1 MQNKKNLEV
10 LKVILEL
17 SQNADL
23 KVFVVGGAVRDL
35 ILLKQS
41 AEANAISGEQNIIPK
56 INLPDI
62 DLLMNSDIYKFSEV
76 LEETKVCKVKV
87 HKQFLTAKLEFSDGL
102 SFDLVQTRSESYLS
116 SGSLP
121 IVKVGDFEADTKRRD
136 FTVNT
141 LKLSLEDYLDCV
153 VQDFSLTKVRAA
165 VIDQAQGL
173 EDLEQGL
180 IRTLHAESFRDDPTR
195 IFRALRYKGR
205 LNGQLEEQTQA
216 QLHLAIQ
223 DQYLNNISE
232 VRVLNELIK
241 IIAEP
246 SFEKIKNDF
255 EIFSLAINQIF
266 SAKDLEV
273 LQLERSLNQS
283 NQVLSRDD
291 TMILL
296 LDALGIEKA
305 ESIFV
310 RMQIAKELRK
320 KLIAIHK
327 QAQGSGQ

>member
-1 MQNKKNLEV
+1 MQNKRNLEV

-35 ILLKQS
+35 ILLKQK
-41 AEANAISGEQNIIPK
+41 AEAMTISSGQNLLPK
-56 INLPDI
+56 INLPDV
-62 DLLMNSDIYKFSEV
+62 DLLMNSDIYEFSEV
-76 LEETKVCKVKV
+76 LVKNHLCKVKI

-102 SFDLVQTRSESYLS
+102 SFDLVQTRSESYLN

-121 IVKVGDFEADTKRRD
+121 IVEAGNFDTDTKRRD

-141 LKLSLEDYLDCV
+141 LKIALEDFVDCIAN
-153 VQDFSLTKVRAA
+153 DLPLAKVKSA
-165 VIDQAQGL
+165 VIDHSQGL
-173 EDLEQGL
+173 RDLEQGF
-180 IRTLHAESFRDDPTR
+180 IRTLHVESFRDDPTR

-205 LNGQLEEQTQA
+205 LNGQLEEQTRT
-216 QLHLAIQ
+216 QLHLAVKN
-223 DQYLNNISE
+223 QYLNNISE

-246 SFEKIKNDF
+246 SFEKIKIDF
-255 EIFSLAINQIF
+255 EIFSLAINHIF
-266 SAKDLEV
+266 TAKDLE
-273 LQLERSLNQS
+273 LLRLKRSLKQPQ
-283 NQVLSRDD
+283 QVLSREE

-296 LDALGIEKA
+296 LSALGIEKA
-305 ESIFV
+305 EEIFL

-320 KLIAIHK
+320 KLITNHK
-327 QAQGSGQ
+327 QDQGSAQ

>member
-35 ILLKQS
+35 ILLKQN
-41 AEANAISGEQNIIPK
+41 AEAKNISSSQKLLTN
-56 INLPDI
+56 INLPDV

-76 LEETKVCKVKV
+76 LEETKLCRVKV
-87 HKQFLTAKLEFSDGL
+87 HKQFLTAKLEFSDSL

-116 SGSLP
+116 SGTLP
-121 IVKVGDFEADTKRRD
+121 IVKIGDFEADTKRRD

-141 LKLSLEDYLDCV
+141 LKLSLEDYLDCL
-153 VQDFSLTKVRAA
+153 VQDFSLTKVRSA

-205 LNGQLEEQTQA
+205 LNGKLEKQTQA
-216 QLHLAIQ
+216 QLQLAIQ
-223 DQYLNNISE
+223 ARYLNNISE

-255 EIFSLAINQIF
+255 DIFNIAIDQIF
-266 SAKDLEV
+266 SAEDLV
-273 LQLERSLNQS
+273 LLQLKRSVNQPD
-283 NQVLSRDD
+283 QVLTREQ

-296 LDALGIEKA
+296 LSALGIENA
-305 ESIFV
+305 EGIFV

-327 QAQGSGQ
+327 QSQGSEQ